1 MAADITSTKH
11 LTWDDIA
18 EQTERI
24 ARTLLRAPLPQTVVG
39 VVRGGLVPAVILA
52 HRLGVRDVRAL
63 EITHTVDDSTNA
75 AKTARPVTRNSASLG
90 DVAELDILVVDDVAG
105 TGETLAAAARLVEQ
119 AGAARVRSAV
129 LVVNTANWS
138 GDRPPDQTVTSI
150 GETVQCWVVFPWESA
165 ATRTGERA

>member
-1 MAADITSTKH
+1 MAADVATKD

-18 EQTERI
+18 DQTERI
-24 ARTLLRAPLPQTVVG
+24 ARALRPGPLPQTVVG
-39 VVRGGLVPAVILA
+39 VVRGGLIPAVILA

-90 DVAELDILVVDDVAG
+90 DVAGRDVLVVDDVAG
-105 TGETLAAAARLVEQ
+105 TGETLAAAAHLIEQ

-129 LVVNTANWS
+129 LVVNTANWA
-138 GDRPPDQTVTSI
+138 GDRPPAQAVTSI
-150 GETVQCWVVFPWESA
+150 GETVRCWVTFPWESA
-165 ATRTGERA
+165 AARSGEGA